1 MRRGLIMEGGA
12 MRGMFTCGVI
22 DILMTHGISF
32 DGAIGVSAGAAF
44 GCNYKS
50 RQPGRAIRYN
60 LRYCNDPRY
69 CSVSSWLRTGDFY
82 GADFCYRQ
90 LPFQLDPFDT
100 EAFAENP
107 MEFYTVSTDADTGR
121 AVYHRCTTGRGED
134 MDYIRSSASMPVL
147 SRPVKIGSMRL
158 LDGGCSDSIPVPYFE
173 SLGYDRNVVILTRP
187 RDYVMKPKKQQP
199 LIDAALLSYP
209 ALRRALRERPQ
220 RYNEERA
227 QIAEEEKY
235 GKILAVYPD
244 ADLDIGRAEKNPE
257 ELKRVYELGRSTA
270 VSRMEEIREFLGVQ
284 S

>member
-12 MRGMFTCGVI
+12 MRGMFTCGII
-22 DILMTHGISF
+22 DILMTHGITF

-69 CSVSSWLRTGDFY
+69 GSVSSWLKTGDFY

-100 EAFAENP
+100 AAFAENP
-107 MEFYTVSTDADTGR
+107 MEFYVVSTDVDTGR
-121 AVYHRCTTGRGED
+121 PAYHRCTTGKGED
-134 MDYIRSSASMPVL
+134 MDWIRSSASMPVL
-147 SRPVKIGSMRL
+147 SRPVRIGRQRL
-158 LDGGCSDSIPVPYFE
+158 LDGGCSDSIPVAYFE

-187 RDYVMKPKKQQP
+187 RDYIMKLKKQQP
-199 LIDAALLSYP
+199 AIDAALLRYP
-209 ALRRALRERPQ
+209 ALRKALKQRPQVYNEARALIA
-220 RYNEERA
+220 A
-227 QIAEEEKY
+227 QEQS
-235 GKILAVYPD
+235 GKILAIYPET
-244 ADLDIGRAEKNPE
+244 DLGIGRAENNPE

-270 VSRMEEIREFLGVQ
+270 VSRMEEIRSFLGVQ
-284 S
+284 G